1 MCDVRLNDNINH
13 TSGINLEG
21 PNLIRRSRKV
31 WDPPKNGP
39 IAPMASSRVNNI
51 PIYMSYCSFLVLDLG
66 RILDI
71 GSCPSFV
78 ILILVPDIVV

>member
-1 MCDVRLNDNINH
+1 MCDVMLNDNIIH
-13 TSGINLEG
+13 TEKFGT
-21 PNLIRRSRKV
+21 
-31 WDPPKNGP
+31 PPKNGP

-51 PIYMSYCSFLVLDLG
+51 PIYMSYCSFLVLLDLG